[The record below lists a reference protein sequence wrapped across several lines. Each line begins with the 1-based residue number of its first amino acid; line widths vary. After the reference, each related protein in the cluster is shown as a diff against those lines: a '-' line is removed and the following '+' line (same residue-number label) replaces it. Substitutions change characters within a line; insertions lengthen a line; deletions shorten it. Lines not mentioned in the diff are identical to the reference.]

1 MLTEIVHG
9 YGAARRVIQQ
19 APEQLP
25 DFLAGFDTPDY
36 PYDAVL
42 VNGGFGDNAL
52 VQPWI
57 IQAVQ
62 QWNAEWDYPKL
73 ILAQPDEFFGYIEK
87 NFADKIPVLKTDFG
101 GWWEDGAG
109 STAVETLLSRRAEER
124 IVTAEM
130 LHSLAG
136 ILGKAA
142 YPKDKFDEVWH
153 DILLY
158 NEHTWGASASVRQPE
173 AEQTVKQ
180 WQVKA
185 AFAMMPMPR
194 SRRSPCL
201 LECRSLL
208 AAIAPP
214 ADLVVFNPLAW
225 SRSALVTT
233 DLPGAVQD
241 RATKKISL
249 CQSLPEGGNCFLADD
264 LPSIGYRSY
273 DSTPVG
279 GPASDAAEF
288 SGHQMENEFYR
299 VTLNPKTGG
308 VQSILDKQTGRELVD
323 PDREQDLGE
332 LIYVTGGDGTYAIHS
347 DLDNLPPPRFEYH
360 RQTGTKIEHSVGPVF
375 GELSSESSAQNF
387 PKIKMRI
394 RLYRGMKKLD
404 LTF

>member
-1 MLTEIVHG
+1 MPVTLPAAKKWRVYIVPTAHTDVGYTDLQDRVKVRHANNGMTILQWLDQYPEFKWYSETYWQLNALLDLHPEKSDEIFDHLRQKRWGLSGDYANMLTGLCSSEALNRLTLDSRNLANRGGFELNSVVLDDVPAAIGSVPMVLANSGIKYFIEGANKDRAPYSGINVPNPFYWEGPDGSRMLTEIVHG
-9 YGAARRVIQQ
+9 YGAAQRVIQQ

-101 GWWEDGAG
+101 GWWENGAG
-109 STAVETLLSRRAEER
+109 STAVETVLSRRAEER

-158 NEHTWGASASVRQPE
+158 NEHTWGIRR
-173 AEQTVKQ
+173 
-180 WQVKA
+180 
-185 AFAMMPMPR
+185 AFGSPR
-194 SRRSPCL
+194 PSKRS
-201 LECRSLL
+201 S
-208 AAIAPP
+208 
-214 ADLVVFNPLAW
+214 N
-225 SRSALVTT
+225 
-233 DLPGAVQD
+233 
-241 RATKKISL
+241 
-249 CQSLPEGGNCFLADD
+249 
-264 LPSIGYRSY
+264 
-273 DSTPVG
+273 
-279 GPASDAAEF
+279 
-288 SGHQMENEFYR
+288 
-299 VTLNPKTGG
+299 
-308 VQSILDKQTGRELVD
+308 GR
-323 PDREQDLGE
+323 
-332 LIYVTGGDGTYAIHS
+332 
-347 DLDNLPPPRFEYH
+347 
-360 RQTGTKIEHSVGPVF
+360 
-375 GELSSESSAQNF
+375 
-387 PKIKMRI
+387 
-394 RLYRGMKKLD
+394 
-404 LTF
+404 